1 MFRSVVVPLDG
12 DASSEAAVTVAAM
25 LARTSGARLH
35 LVHVLEL
42 DTLAKHAALAPPTME
57 FSLRAAALA
66 VTYLEEVAARLAGGL
81 RVSCEVLHEPV
92 IDALLRFS
100 TEIGADLIVMARHSK
115 RAEYRRRPGST
126 AQLLTLTSSCP
137 VLLCDPADQRLPYTT
152 SSDTRQ
158 SRDQFV
164 ASF

>member
-115 RAEYRRRPGST
+115 
-126 AQLLTLTSSCP
+126 
-137 VLLCDPADQRLPYTT
+137 
-152 SSDTRQ
+152 
-158 SRDQFV
+158 
-164 ASF
+164 